1 MPMLTG
7 GIRAWVVGAV
17 LLLHALSQST
27 LGGTVTAAG
36 APVAGV
42 RVRVFPVG
50 EAVPAATAQTDDKGV
65 YRVEVPRGVYR
76 VEFVHEKY
84 ETVTR
89 LGVVVLADAANDL
102 SVALKPS
109 SQAAAPRVSELR
121 PGEIPVR
128 IETPLGV
135 IVIAVDSV
143 RAPVTTANFLR
154 YVDAGLYDGG
164 RFHRATRP
172 DNYTPA
178 PPNRPAMEI
187 IQGGINPDRATNG
200 YEPIRLERT
209 SETGLVHIAGT
220 VSMARGNEADTARSD
235 FFILLD
241 DQPSL
246 DFGGK
251 RFDDGQG
258 AAAFGR
264 VLSGLDVVRKIQQ
277 QPVTGQN
284 LTPPV
289 PIVKVVRSK

>member
-1 MPMLTG
+1 MLMAALRA
-7 GIRAWVVGAV
+7 GIAGTLLLMQTAGPHPLNGAV
-17 LLLHALSQST
+17 TSEN
-27 LGGTVTAAG
+27 
-36 APVAGV
+36 APVAGAH
-42 RVRVFPVG
+42 VRVFEIGTVTPL
-50 EAVPAATAQTDDKGV
+50 ASTQTDAKGR
-65 YRVEVPRGVYR
+65 YQISVPRGVYR
-76 VEFVHEKY
+76 VEFAHEQY

-89 LGVVVLADAANDL
+89 LGVVVLAEAANEL
-102 SVALKPS
+102 NIVMRPS
-109 SQAAAPRVSELR
+109 AKAGTPRVSELR
-121 PGEIPVR
+121 PGEVPVR
-128 IETPLGV
+128 IETSLGA
-135 IVIAVDSV
+135 IVIAVDPV
-143 RAPVTTANFLR
+143 RAPITAGNFLR

-187 IQGGINPDRATNG
+187 IQGGVNPERASNG
-200 YEPIRLERT
+200 FDPIPLERT
-209 SETGLVHIAGT
+209 NETGLTHLAGT
-220 VSMARGNEADTARSD
+220 VSMARGNEPDTARSD

-246 DFGGK
+246 DAGGK

-284 LTPPV
+284 LAPPV
-289 PIVKVVRSK
+289 TIVKVARAK